1 VLLKGFIFS
10 LAERSLVK
18 ISAVRGFA
26 MLLGMNLGHALGLGH
41 SDNSSDLMYATA
53 DSSDIFGNTDTSI
66 STCDISGLEAIYPL
80 PQYCAIPESIAC
92 Q

>member
-1 VLLKGFIFS
+1 
-10 LAERSLVK
+10 
-18 ISAVRGFA
+18 